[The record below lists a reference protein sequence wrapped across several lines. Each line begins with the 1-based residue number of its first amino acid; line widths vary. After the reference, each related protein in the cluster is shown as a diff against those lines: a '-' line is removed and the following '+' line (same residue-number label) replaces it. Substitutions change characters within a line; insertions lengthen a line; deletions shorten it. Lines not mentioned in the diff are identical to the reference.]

1 MHRLARCNLSPTIT
15 LYNKVFVCN
24 QPKQIPN
31 TQYESNVDRLFA
43 EICFL
48 YVCKIGILISKHTSI
63 TGCNCQRPIIF
74 STSSEITFSFQNDI
88 WFSICYIEELNINHI
103 QMLQRL
109 WQHFGP
115 FFFLKYNSHRNIF
128 ICSQQQIEY
137 VDKNTKA
144 MIHSIAVYD
153 ERQITHQSLV

>member
-74 STSSEITFSFQNDI
+74 STSSEITFSFQTDI

-115 FFFLKYNSHRNIF
+115 FFFLNIILSGIYLF
-128 ICSQQQIEY
+128 VANNKLSML
-137 VDKNTKA
+137 TK
-144 MIHSIAVYD
+144 IPKP
-153 ERQITHQSLV
+153 